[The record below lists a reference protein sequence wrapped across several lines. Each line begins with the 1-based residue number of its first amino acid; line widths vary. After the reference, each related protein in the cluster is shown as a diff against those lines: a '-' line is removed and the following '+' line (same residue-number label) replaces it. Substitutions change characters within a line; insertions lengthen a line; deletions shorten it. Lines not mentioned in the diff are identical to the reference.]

1 LLIVLDILR
10 QRGVRLPETRARY
23 RERMFDVADS
33 LRAALEGAHQDLL
46 SAQAAVARSAVSPGG
61 RSTDAAMAGT
71 ARAAIFTEALLEAEH
86 ARLAEI
92 KAVTK

>member
-1 LLIVLDILR
+1 
-10 QRGVRLPETRARY
+10 
-23 RERMFDVADS
+23 MFDVADS
-33 LRAALEGAHQDLL
+33 LRSALDGAHRDLL
-46 SAQAAVARSAVSPGG
+46 AAQAAVAHAAAGTGG
-61 RSTDAAMAGT
+61 RSVDAAMAGT